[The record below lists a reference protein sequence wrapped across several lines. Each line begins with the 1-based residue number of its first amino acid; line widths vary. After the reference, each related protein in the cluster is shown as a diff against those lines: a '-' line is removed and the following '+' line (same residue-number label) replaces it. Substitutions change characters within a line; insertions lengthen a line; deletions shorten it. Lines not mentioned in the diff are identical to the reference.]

1 MSGLSTL
8 EKGIRILTLFSR
20 ETPSMSAIE
29 IARQLDLPAST
40 AYRYLAVLREH
51 HLIVQERSGVYR
63 LGTKILEL
71 AGCVI
76 RPTLREIALPIMRT
90 LSNQEGETVI
100 LSSLRDHDGVC
111 LERIEGHHALRV
123 SHQRGAVFPLHA
135 GASGKALMAFLDA
148 DRQDTIIERFG
159 LTRFTPNTITDPGKL
174 REELDRIRRLGY
186 AESSS
191 EVDEGTY
198 GIGAPILSAD
208 GQVLASL
215 CVSAPTHRLEGN
227 KRDRVIR
234 RVVRSAGKISE
245 GLRASHAQ

>member
-8 EKGIRILTLFSR
+8 EKGIRILTLFSP
-20 ETPSMSAIE
+20 EAPALSAGE
-29 IARQLDLPAST
+29 IAERLDLPAST
-40 AYRYLAVLREH
+40 AYRYLAVLRKH
-51 HLIVQERSGVYR
+51 HLIVQERSGIYR

-71 AGCVI
+71 AGCVV
-76 RPTLREIALPIMRT
+76 RPSLRDIALPIMRT
-90 LSNQEGETVI
+90 LSRQEGETVI

-135 GASGKALMAFLDA
+135 GASGKALMAFLDP
-148 DRQDTIIERFG
+148 DRQNTIIERFG
-159 LTRFTPNTITDPGKL
+159 LARFTTHTITTPKKL
-174 REELDRIRRLGY
+174 HQELDRIRDLGY
-186 AESSS
+186 AESDG

-198 GIGAPILSAD
+198 GIGAPILSSD
-208 GQVLASL
+208 GQVVASL
-215 CVSAPTHRLEGN
+215 CVSAPTHRLESK

-245 GLRASHAQ
+245 GLHASHVQ

>member
-20 ETPSMSAIE
+20 ETPALSAME
-29 IARQLDLPAST
+29 IADRLDLPAST

-51 HLIVQERSGVYR
+51 HLIVQERGGVYR

-76 RPTLREIALPIMRT
+76 RPTLRDIALPVMRT
-90 LSNQEGETVI
+90 LSRQEGETII

-111 LERIEGHHALRV
+111 LERIEGLHALRV
-123 SHQRGAVFPLHA
+123 SHQRGAAFPLHA
-135 GASGKALMAFLDA
+135 GASGKALMAFLSPE
-148 DRQDTIIERFG
+148 RQDEIIERFG
-159 LTRFTPNTITDPGKL
+159 LARFTTHTITDAAKL
-174 REELDRIRRLGY
+174 HKELDRIRSLGY
-186 AESSS
+186 SESDS

-198 GIGAPILSAD
+198 GIGAPILSSD
-208 GQVLASL
+208 GQVVASL
-215 CVSAPTHRLEGN
+215 CVSAPTHRLEGK

-234 RVVRSAGKISE
+234 RVMRSAGKISE
-245 GLRASHAQ
+245 GLRESYVQ